1 MLSRHIQPQSL
12 FINDIMGGVYHHG
25 KEAQDEGARQLGY
38 GIMGA
43 AGVPMPFGLMNL
55 AEAPVAAAVTPQEDF
70 SFKDLKN
77 SISKGFNKAK
87 KAVGISKLDAKANP
101 KTLDQLVNDYGMEFD
116 YSNIE
121 SGPIGGYYAAAPLA
135 FGAYG
140 DYPYGPNP
148 WDGDF
153 YGAYAAPAAF
163 IY

>member
-12 FINDIMGGVYHHG
+12 FIDDIMGGIYHHG

-43 AGVPMPFGLMNL
+43 AGIPMPFGLMNL

-87 KAVGISKLDAKANP
+87 KAVGISKLNEHP
-101 KTLDQLVNDYGMEFD
+101 SQKTLDQLALDYGMENEWA
-116 YSNIE
+116 NID
-121 SGPIGGYYAAAPLA
+121 GV
-135 FGAYG
+135 
-140 DYPYGPNP
+140 
-148 WDGDF
+148 WQGDF
-153 YGAYAAPAAF
+153 YGYNGYAPGFYGAYPAQWAGDYYGAPAGF